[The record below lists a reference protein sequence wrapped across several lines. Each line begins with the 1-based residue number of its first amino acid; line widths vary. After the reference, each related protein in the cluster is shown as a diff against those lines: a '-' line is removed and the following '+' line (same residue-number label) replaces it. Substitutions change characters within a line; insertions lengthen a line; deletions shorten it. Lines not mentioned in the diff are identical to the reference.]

1 MTGNQTDRTMVNSVK
16 RLGQLIVAA
25 IALLMLMAVPS
36 LAAGRDYNCEAVAI
50 GRLGALQTRA
60 ALANFVRCAEQH
72 VADVGWMQAEAD
84 FHNDARWKDG
94 AMYLFAI
101 DTDGYLIFNAS
112 GQSAPGDENDSPDR
126 VDEDGKMHRRRMV
139 YTAGSFGSGFVTY
152 RFGNPVTGESA
163 LKVSYVVAVP
173 EPHGERSAIL
183 GAGFYPVAAPG
194 TCSPDRVRASLVY
207 TQTDVEQFV
216 RCAELELKRRG
227 LVALH
232 DLGSDERWQSGPI
245 YIFLLDHLSLDA
257 VVHPSLEG
265 QYLGGLVDS
274 TGFEFV
280 KEMAAITEH
289 YGDGYTYYEFT
300 NPATGATEPKISY
313 VRNVEIDGFDYIL
326 GAGLYVAADKA
337 CLDMPVARDVDTKAE
352 LELFVAC
359 AADMVATLGTNA
371 FDLLLNHPTWSEGST
386 YTFVVD
392 QQCVSIVYP
401 LEYRA
406 DANACSDVDADGTLF
421 NQNIIDIANSE
432 EGKGFTSYIWQNP
445 ATGKEERKTSYVVG
459 VELDGEIVAVGSGLY
474 GLE

>member
-1 MTGNQTDRTMVNSVK
+1 MIYKLQ
-16 RLGQLIVAA
+16 RLGQLIAAA

-36 LAAGRDYNCEAVAI
+36 LAAGRDYDCEAVSI

-60 ALANFVRCAEQH
+60 ALVNFVRCAEQH

-139 YTAGSFGSGFVTY
+139 YTAGTFGSGFVTY
-152 RFGNPVTGESA
+152 RFGNPVTGESSP
-163 LKVSYVVAVP
+163 KVSYVVAVR

-183 GAGFYPVAAPG
+183 GAGFYPAAAPG
-194 TCSPDRVRASLVY
+194 TCSPARVRAGLVY
-207 TQTDVEQFV
+207 TQADVEQFV
-216 RCAELELKRRG
+216 RCAELELKQRG

-232 DLGSDERWQSGPI
+232 DLGSDARWTSGPI
-245 YIFLLDHLSLDA
+245 YIFLLDRASLYA
-257 VVHPSLEG
+257 IVHPTLEG
-265 QYLGGLVDS
+265 QDLGDLVDS
-274 TGFEFV
+274 TGFKFV
-280 KEMAAITEH
+280 EEMADITEH

-313 VRNVEIDGFDYIL
+313 VRNVKIDGFDYIL
-326 GAGLYVAADKA
+326 GTGLYVAADKA
-337 CLDMPVARDVDTKAE
+337 CLDMPTARDVDTRAE
-352 LELFVAC
+352 LELFVSC

-371 FDLLLNHPTWSEGST
+371 FDLLLNHPTWIEGST
-386 YTFVVD
+386 YIFVND
-392 QQCVSIVYP
+392 QQCHSVVYP
-401 LEYRA
+401 LDYRA
-406 DANACSDVDADGTLF
+406 DDDDCSEVDADGTPLQ
-421 NQNIIDIANSE
+421 QNIKDIANSE
-432 EGKGFTSYIWQNP
+432 EGKGYTGYIWQNP

-459 VELDGEIVAVGSGLY
+459 VELDGEIVAVGAGLY